1 LAETNDST
9 LIAVNSLF
17 RNTLFINQLSPLF
30 GLDLTY
36 QDVRNKTL
44 LVNGFDSRKTQYLEA
59 RLRWNV
65 SQKFSFNA
73 AAKNG
78 EKANASQFFNNR
90 DYQIAFYELEPK
102 INYQPSTSFRAT
114 LSFRYT
120 DKKNKNEL
128 GGQRANLQDYGAEI
142 KYNVLNKGSLN
153 AKVNFIQI
161 AFDGAQNTSLAFE
174 MLDALKIGKNI
185 TWGLT
190 YQRNLSN
197 NLQLS
202 LTYDGRQSEGSKT
215 IHTGGAQV
223 RAYF

>member
-1 LAETNDST
+1 M
-9 LIAVNSLF
+9 
-17 RNTLFINQLSPLF
+17 
-30 GLDLTY
+30 
-36 QDVRNKTL
+36 
-44 LVNGFDSRKTQYLEA
+44 
-59 RLRWNV
+59 
-65 SQKFSFNA
+65 
-73 AAKNG
+73 
-78 EKANASQFFNNR
+78 
-90 DYQIAFYELEPK
+90 
-102 INYQPSTSFRAT
+102 
-114 LSFRYT
+114 
-120 DKKNKNEL
+120 
-128 GGQRANLQDYGAEI
+128 QDYGAEI

>member
-1 LAETNDST
+1 
-9 LIAVNSLF
+9 V
-17 RNTLFINQLSPLF
+17 F
-30 GLDLTY
+30 GLDITY

-44 LVNGFDSRKTQYLEA
+44 LVNGFDSRKTQYIEA

-65 SQKFSFNA
+65 SQKFSLNTS
-73 AAKNG
+73 AKNG
-78 EKANASQFFNNR
+78 EKANSSQFFNNR
-90 DYQIAFYELEPK
+90 DYEITFWEFEPK
-102 INYQPSTSFRAT
+102 INYQPNTSFRAT

-120 DKKNKNEL
+120 EKKNKNEL
-128 GGQRANLQDYGAEI
+128 GGQQANLQDYGAEI

-161 AFDGAQNTSLAFE
+161 QFNGTQNTSLAFE

-185 TWGLT
+185 TWGLS

-215 IHTGGAQV
+215 IHTGGAQI